1 MILRN
6 VKNNMIAS
14 GIVGQIPE
22 QNIGNTSSGYPK
34 AEELESHLTKVEV
47 GEDMAKKDPNYP
59 TKWEIVKDNIYRRY
73 VTKSQAQFK
82 YRLRI
87 EDGAGRIRD
96 GERMYDDKHQ
106 PFTTMKAA
114 EMHRKARIAE
124 LQAITPESLN
134 IPDIHTIDEIWAHYM
149 ENRGSALKTNTLA
162 RHDTN
167 VRNHISPRFKKKP
180 IESITLGEVSN
191 FAAKLREK
199 MAYETVRGIL
209 ATMCKIWKYAKE
221 LHIIPRDTYIEIFVD
236 SSSRAK
242 IPNKPKQSEKEI
254 KTFDM
259 EDIDK
264 CFEYALTE
272 DKAYYVLL
280 SLTFFGGVRLSEA
293 LGLTWESIDF
303 TTGEITINQQLCYD
317 RTGIRHKTNRV
328 YIGPPKES
336 VRQFTAAPQLL
347 NILKEWKIEQEQNK
361 KLYGRAY
368 KNKEVLDNEITGR
381 TTKGANFV
389 LRREDG
395 RIIPTY
401 EAGHFRTRLQNKVFE
416 DAHFHGMRRTLVTKL
431 VDGGVPLA
439 VVSQYIGH
447 ADTRTTELYYLNK
460 KKLDTSKVLEV
471 VAKI

>member
-1 MILRN
+1 M
-6 VKNNMIAS
+6 
-14 GIVGQIPE
+14 
-22 QNIGNTSSGYPK
+22 
-34 AEELESHLTKVEV
+34 
-47 GEDMAKKDPNYP
+47 
-59 TKWEIVKDNIYRRY
+59 
-73 VTKSQAQFK
+73 
-82 YRLRI
+82 
-87 EDGAGRIRD
+87 
-96 GERMYDDKHQ
+96 
-106 PFTTMKAA
+106 
-114 EMHRKARIAE
+114 
-124 LQAITPESLN
+124 
-134 IPDIHTIDEIWAHYM
+134 
-149 ENRGSALKTNTLA
+149 
-162 RHDTN
+162 
-167 VRNHISPRFKKKP
+167 
-180 IESITLGEVSN
+180 
-191 FAAKLREK
+191 
-199 MAYETVRGIL
+199 
-209 ATMCKIWKYAKE
+209 
-221 LHIIPRDTYIEIFVD
+221 D

-272 DKAYYVLL
+272 DMAYYVLL

-389 LRREDG
+389 LRRENG

-416 DAHFHGMRRTLVTKL
+416 DLFLEIPPKFSVSGFMGYLKGKSTTMLYEQFGELKYKYRNREFWCRGYY
-431 VDGGVPLA
+431 VDTVGKNEKRIAEYVKNQLKEDELGEQLA
-439 VVSQYIGH
+439 IPGSSPFTG
-447 ADTRTTELYYLNK
+447 RK
-460 KKLDTSKVLEV
+460 
-471 VAKI
+471 